1 VEERDKVKKIL
12 DGLTRYAEERE
23 KKRREEEREK
33 RFEGL
38 SSFSWRPRGYE
49 DDDFVE
55 NVGIE
60 YDERY
65 GDVLEITERAR
76 ERIYKKRDEIV
87 KTMSE
92 NSDLFKSLQYL
103 LEMKSEYD
111 NLSHLF
117 FEEFRRRSVPINTLS
132 VVLNELGQVI
142 FRTREY
148 ISKSCSCASPF
159 GGGRYYVEPED
170 LRMDRLNVDLLIE
183 HSKKK
188 VNENRIRKGLKPI

>member
-1 VEERDKVKKIL
+1 MEERDKVKKIL

-132 VVLNELGQVI
+132 VVLNELGQL
-142 FRTREY
+142 TY
-148 ISKSCSCASPF
+148 SH
-159 GGGRYYVEPED
+159 D
-170 LRMDRLNVDLLIE
+170 
-183 HSKKK
+183 
-188 VNENRIRKGLKPI
+188 

>member
-132 VVLNELGQVI
+132 VVLNELGQL
-142 FRTREY
+142 TY
-148 ISKSCSCASPF
+148 SH
-159 GGGRYYVEPED
+159 D
-170 LRMDRLNVDLLIE
+170 
-183 HSKKK
+183 
-188 VNENRIRKGLKPI
+188 